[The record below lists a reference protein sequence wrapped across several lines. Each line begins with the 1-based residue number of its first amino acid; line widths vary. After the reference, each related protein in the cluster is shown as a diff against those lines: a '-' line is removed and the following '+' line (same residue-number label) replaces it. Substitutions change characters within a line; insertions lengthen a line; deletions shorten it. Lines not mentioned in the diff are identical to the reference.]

1 VENLLGWLFLIIIFF
16 FVFIWTIKYPHTK
29 NFLLAAF
36 LLRAICVILDNY
48 NVIIL
53 PDSTAD
59 AVTFERKARE
69 FSENY
74 GLSIV
79 FDIFQR
85 DGLLIA
91 RIISF
96 FYTLFGESKMMA
108 QSISVALGT
117 TSVYLVYYLSS
128 IIWDERSANKAAWV
142 SALFPSLILYSSI
155 TLREGY
161 IVFFLL
167 IALIGVAKF
176 FRNQKIIS
184 FLEALVG
191 FSALIFFH
199 GAASIGVFV
208 FFTYLFLKLMRVQFN
223 KLQDFRINVF
233 SILFIILLSIPVIL
247 FFNNKIPIPYIPNLF
262 DFNAILFDA
271 NVGIKYLE
279 AESEYPSWFLINNI
293 YELIPTTIMKVIYF
307 LYSPFIWDIKK
318 TYHIIGFLDTIPYFI
333 LSFYL
338 IKNIRAIWENPVTR
352 IFLIMFIV
360 YLVIHALGVGNFGT
374 AIRHKSKFVVIL
386 IILVAPKIHKF
397 ILPAQKKTYN
407 E

>member
-1 VENLLGWLFLIIIFF
+1 MENLLGWFCLVIIFL
-16 FVFIWTIKYPHTK
+16 FVFNWTIKYPHTK
-29 NFLLAAF
+29 NFLLTAF
-36 LLRAICVILDNY
+36 LLRAICIILDNH

-59 AVTFERKARE
+59 ADTFERKARE
-69 FSENY
+69 FSDNY

-85 DGLLIA
+85 DSLLMV
-91 RIISF
+91 RIISI

-128 IIWDERSANKAAWV
+128 ILWDERSANKAAWV

-155 TLREGY
+155 TLREVY

-167 IALIGVAKF
+167 IALIGVAKYF
-176 FRNQKIIS
+176 KNQKITS
-184 FLEALVG
+184 LLQALVC
-191 FSALIFFH
+191 FSVLIFFH
-199 GAASIGVFV
+199 GAASIGAFV
-208 FFTYLFLKLMRVQFN
+208 FLTYVFLKLIREQFN
-223 KLQDFRINVF
+223 KLQNFRINLF
-233 SILFIILLSIPVIL
+233 SILFIILISIPTIL
-247 FFNNKIPIPYIPNLF
+247 FLNNKLSIPYIPNLYDF
-262 DFNAILFDA
+262 DSILFA
-271 NVGIKYLE
+271 SNVGIKHLE

-293 YELIPTTIMKVIYF
+293 YELIPKTIIKAIYF

-318 TYHIIGFLDTIPYFI
+318 TYHTIGFLDSIPYFI

-338 IKNIRAIWENPVTR
+338 IKNIKAIWENPITR
-352 IFLIMFIV
+352 VFLLMFIV
-360 YLVIHALGVGNFGT
+360 YVMIHGLGVGNFGT

-386 IILVAPKIHKF
+386 IVLAAPKIHKF
-397 ILPAQKKTYN
+397 ILSTQKKTYKK
-407 E
+407 

>member
-1 VENLLGWLFLIIIFF
+1 MENLLGWFCLIIIFF

-36 LLRAICVILDNY
+36 LLRAICIILDNH

-59 AVTFERKARE
+59 ASTFERKARE
-69 FSENY
+69 FSDNY

-85 DGLLIA
+85 DSLLMV
-91 RIISF
+91 RIISI

-176 FRNQKIIS
+176 FINQKITS
-184 FLEALVG
+184 LLQALVG
-191 FSALIFFH
+191 FSALILFH

-208 FFTYLFLKLMRVQFN
+208 FLTYVFLKLIREQFN
-223 KLQDFRINVF
+223 KLQNFRINLF
-233 SILFIILLSIPVIL
+233 SIFFIILLLIPTIL
-247 FFNNKIPIPYIPNLF
+247 FLNNKLSIPYIPNLY
-262 DFNAILFDA
+262 DLDAILFAA
-271 NVGIKYLE
+271 NVGMKYLE
-279 AESEYPSWFLINNI
+279 AGSEYPSFLLINNI
-293 YELIPTTIMKVIYF
+293 YELIPKTIMKAIYF

-318 TYHIIGFLDTIPYFI
+318 TYHIIGFLDAIPYFI

-338 IKNIRAIWENPVTR
+338 IKNINAIWENPITR
-352 IFLIMFIV
+352 VFLLMFILYV
-360 YLVIHALGVGNFGT
+360 MIHGLGVGNFGT

-397 ILPAQKKTYN
+397 ILSTQKKTYKK
-407 E
+407 

>member
-1 VENLLGWLFLIIIFF
+1 MENLLGWFFLIIIFF

-36 LLRAICVILDNY
+36 ILRALCVILDNH

-59 AVTFERKARE
+59 AGTFERRARE
-69 FSENY
+69 FSDNY

-79 FDIFQR
+79 FDIFLK
-85 DGLLIA
+85 DSLLMV
-91 RIISF
+91 RIVSI

-128 IIWDERSANKAAWV
+128 ILWDERSANKAAWV

-155 TLREGY
+155 TLREVY

-167 IALIGVAKF
+167 IALIGVAKYF
-176 FRNQKIIS
+176 KNQKITS
-184 FLEALVG
+184 LLQALVG
-191 FSALIFFH
+191 FSVLIFFH

-208 FFTYLFLKLMRVQFN
+208 FLTYVFLKLIREQFN
-223 KLQDFRINVF
+223 KLQNFRINLF
-233 SILFIILLSIPVIL
+233 SILFIILISIPTIL
-247 FFNNKIPIPYIPNLF
+247 FLNNKLSIPYIPNLYDF
-262 DFNAILFDA
+262 DSILFA
-271 NVGIKYLE
+271 SNVGIKHLE

-293 YELIPTTIMKVIYF
+293 YELIPKTIIKAIYF

-318 TYHIIGFLDTIPYFI
+318 TYHIIGFLDSIPYFI

-338 IKNIRAIWENPVTR
+338 IKNIKAIWENPITR
-352 IFLIMFIV
+352 VFLLMFIV
-360 YLVIHALGVGNFGT
+360 YVMIHGLGIGNFGT

-386 IILVAPKIHKF
+386 IVLVAPKIHKF
-397 ILPAQKKTYN
+397 ILSTQKKTYKK
-407 E
+407 